1 MIAQKDPAN
10 YLKPP
15 VAIWDTIVA
24 GGASSSAGR
33 PVSSRSCS
41 GF

>member
-15 VAIWDTIVA
+15 VAIWDTIV
-24 GGASSSAGR
+24 GGALPAAPGAR
-33 PVSSRSCS
+33 
-41 GF
+41 